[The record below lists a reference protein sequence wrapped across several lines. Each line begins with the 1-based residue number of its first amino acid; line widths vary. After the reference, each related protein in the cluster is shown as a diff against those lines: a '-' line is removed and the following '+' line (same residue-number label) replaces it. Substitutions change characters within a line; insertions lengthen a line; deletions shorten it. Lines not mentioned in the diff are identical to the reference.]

1 MAYIPRSIAIYKG
14 YSGNKWWLY
23 GFLIFPIALIHS
35 LCKGKSEARMILD
48 GTHKKCPY
56 CAEIIKKEAKVC
68 HYCGRDVG
76 ENLRPSLPDAHFT
89 DKIKE
94 LSNENKERWRDG
106 ETRSCPVCGGVFSA
120 DRMQCPFCHADTR
133 VLENYYIDRNRD
145 TTIQQKAMSALEG
158 AFSPSNVI
166 RGNFGRRIVKPSATS
181 LKNRPHMVFGN
192 QGIFVDADLVR

>member
-1 MAYIPRSIAIYKG
+1 MGMGKVLFLVIIGIIGEAMTSFGAALFVSIAHEHITGFILILIGNSILAYIPRSIAIYKG

-35 LCKGKSEARMILD
+35 LYKGKSEARMILD

-120 DRMQCPFCHADTR
+120 DRMQCPFCHA
-133 VLENYYIDRNRD
+133 LMP
-145 TTIQQKAMSALEG
+145 K
-158 AFSPSNVI
+158 
-166 RGNFGRRIVKPSATS
+166 K
-181 LKNRPHMVFGN
+181 
-192 QGIFVDADLVR
+192 